1 MNDVKP
7 QEKAIQPEKPQ
18 DQSKSIETA
27 VPETIQTISQTPPQ
41 PQASQPPTNQ
51 TPSQATPPTPK
62 KEALKQTVA
71 EDIGENA
78 DKLTTLA
85 DEEEEEFIEEVE
97 KTHDVK

>member
-7 QEKAIQPEKPQ
+7 QEKATQPEKPQ

-41 PQASQPPTNQ
+41 SQASPPTNQ
-51 TPSQATPPTPK
+51 TPPQTTPPPTK
-62 KEALKQTVA
+62 KVAPKQTAA

>member
-41 PQASQPPTNQ
+41 PQASPPANQ

-62 KEALKQTVA
+62 KEALKQTVV